1 MTYNCNIYSILA
13 IILFSVFYLSCN
25 DNKSEIIIDETFKNE
40 IVVQKIKIDS
50 VWSGHRVKFS
60 LLTHENR
67 QYIAYYNAN
76 RNMVVGQRELS
87 KDNFDLYQMPAPK
100 RLKNAEYK
108 RGRIS
113 STEVGWDS
121 HNSLTLA
128 VDKKGYIH
136 LSGNMHVD
144 TLTYFRTKKP
154 EDISTLTQH
163 FPMVGPNELKATYPK
178 FMYNK
183 DQDLIFHYRDG
194 GSGNGNEIYNIYSTE
209 DKSWTRMLDVP
220 LTDGQGLMNA
230 YQSQPTLGPD
240 GWYHLYWVWRDTP
253 DCSTN
258 HDLSY
263 MKSPDLINWYD
274 AFNESISLP
283 ATINKRSLIVDPTPP
298 KGGLMNAPPAEI
310 CFDDNNLPNLLYR
323 KYDVNGNLQL
333 YIAQIKNGKWKSK
346 VITDWDYRWDFSGY
360 GSIVKEVIM
369 REFKGRKDGMF
380 EVGYWHI
387 KYGYGTIL
395 LNNKLNPIGK
405 VIKPNQL
412 FKTYYVTDNNYSES
426 KLEGDF
432 PGLGIRTSQD
442 DGKKDDANT
451 RFVLK
456 WETLDSNRD
465 RPREKPWP
473 PPSNL
478 YLYKL
483 KLNR

>member
-1 MTYNCNIYSILA
+1 MKRVI

-121 HNSLTLA
+121 HNSITMA

-183 DQDLIFHYRDG
+183 DQDLVFHYRDG

-209 DKSWTRMLDVP
+209 NKSWTRMLDVP

-369 REFKGRKDGMF
+369 REFTGRKDGFF

-395 LNNKLNPIGK
+395 LNNELNPVGK
-405 VIKPNQL
+405 VIKPNKL
-412 FKTYYVTDNNYSES
+412 FKTYYVTDNNNSES

-483 KLNR
+483 KSNN

>member
-1 MTYNCNIYSILA
+1 MIRII
-13 IILFSVFYLSCN
+13 IILFFYLSC
-25 DNKSEIIIDETFKNE
+25 DYKKSEIIIYQTSKKETV
-40 IVVQKIKIDS
+40 IQKIKIDS

-60 LLTHENR
+60 LLTNENR
-67 QYIAYYNAN
+67 QYVAYYNAN

-87 KDNFDLYQMPAPK
+87 DDKFDLYQMPAPK
-100 RLKNAEYK
+100 RLKNVENK

-121 HNSLTLA
+121 HNSITMA
-128 VDKKGYIH
+128 VDKKGYVH

-144 TLTYFRTKKP
+144 SLTYFKSQKP
-154 EDISTLTQH
+154 NDIFSLERQ
-163 FPMVGPNELKATYPK
+163 FPMVGSNELKATYPK
-178 FMYNK
+178 FMLTK

-194 GSGNGNEIYNIYSTE
+194 GSGNGNEIYNIYSTKN
-209 DKSWTRMLDVP
+209 KSWSRMLDVP

-230 YQSQPTLGPD
+230 YQSQPELRED
-240 GWYHLYWVWRDTP
+240 GWYHVFWVWRDTP

-274 AFNESISLP
+274 AFNKSISLP
-283 ATINKRSLIVDPTPP
+283 ATLDKKSLIVDPIPP
-298 KGGLMNAPPAEI
+298 KGGIINLAAKL
-310 CFDDNNLPNLLYR
+310 CFDENKNPLFVYH
-323 KYDVNGNLQL
+323 KYDENGNLQL
-333 YIAQIKNGKWKSK
+333 YIANLDRGEWKYH
-346 VITDWDYRWDFSGY
+346 VLTDWDYRWEFSGN
-360 GSIVKEVIM
+360 GSIKS
-369 REFKGRKDGMF
+369 EFRLLNFDRRTDGYF

-395 LNNKLNPIGK
+395 LNNKLNPVGK

-412 FKTYYVTDNNYSES
+412 FKSYYDTDNNNHKS
-426 KLEGDF
+426 KLEGNF

-442 DGKKDDANT
+442 DGKKVEDNI

-465 RPREKPWP
+465 RPRQKPWP

-483 KLNR
+483 KSNN

>member
-1 MTYNCNIYSILA
+1 MIKLI

-25 DNKSEIIIDETFKNE
+25 DDKSEIILDETSKNE
-40 IVVQKIKIDS
+40 IVVEKIKIDS

-60 LLTHENR
+60 LFTHRNR
-67 QYIAYYNAN
+67 QYIAYYNSN
-76 RNMVVGQRELS
+76 RNMVVGQRDLTS
-87 KDNFDLYQMPAPK
+87 NKFDLHVMPSPPRDK
-100 RLKNAEYK
+100 KLKERRERFSA
-108 RGRIS
+108 
-113 STEVGWDS
+113 TEIGWDS
-121 HNSLTLA
+121 HNSITMA

-144 TLTYFRTKKP
+144 SLTYFRTKKP
-154 EDISTLTQH
+154 EDITTLTQY
-163 FPMVGPNELKATYPK
+163 FPMVGPKELKATYPK

-183 DQDLIFHYRDG
+183 DQDLVFHYRDG

-209 DKSWTRMLDVP
+209 NKSWTRMLDVP

-263 MKSPDLINWYD
+263 MKSNDLKNWYD
-274 AFNESISLP
+274 AFNNRINLP

-298 KGGLMNAPPAEI
+298 RGGLMNAPPAQI
-310 CFDDNNLPNLLYR
+310 CFDDSSSPNLLYR

-333 YIAQIKNGKWKSK
+333 FIAQIKNGKWKSK

-360 GSIVKEVIM
+360 GSIVKEVILNGFTA
-369 REFKGRKDGMF
+369 REDGMF
-380 EVGYWHI
+380 EVSYWHI

-395 LNNKLNPIGK
+395 LNNELNPIGK

-412 FKTYYVTDNNYSES
+412 FKSYYVTHKNGES
-426 KLEGDF
+426 KLEGNF

-442 DGKKDDANT
+442 DGKNDDNNI
-451 RFVLK
+451 RYVLK

-465 RPREKPWP
+465 RPRERPWP
-473 PPSNL
+473 SPSNL

-483 KLNR
+483 KTNN

>member
-1 MTYNCNIYSILA
+1 MKRVI

-121 HNSLTLA
+121 HNSITMA

-274 AFNESISLP
+274 AFNESISIP

-369 REFKGRKDGMF
+369 REFTGRKDGFF

-395 LNNKLNPIGK
+395 LDNELNPVGK

-412 FKTYYVTDNNYSES
+412 FKTYYVSEKNNSES

-478 YLYKL
+478 YLYKI
-483 KLNR
+483 KSNR

>member
-1 MTYNCNIYSILA
+1 MIRVI
-13 IILFSVFYLSCN
+13 IILFTVFYLSC
-25 DNKSEIIIDETFKNE
+25 DSNKSEIILDETSKKE

-60 LLTHENR
+60 LLTHKNR

-87 KDNFDLYQMPAPK
+87 NDKFDLYQMPAPK
-100 RLKNAEYK
+100 RLKNAEDK

-121 HNSLTLA
+121 HNSITMA

-144 TLTYFRTKKP
+144 SLTYFKSQKP
-154 EDISTLTQH
+154 NDVFSLERQ

-178 FMYNK
+178 FMLTKEQN
-183 DQDLIFHYRDG
+183 LIFHYRDG

-209 DKSWTRMLDVP
+209 NKSWTRMLDVP

-230 YQSQPTLGPD
+230 YQSQPELRED
-240 GWYHLYWVWRDTP
+240 GWYHVFWVWRDTP

-274 AFNESISLP
+274 AFNKSISLP
-283 ATINKRSLIVDPTPP
+283 ATLENKSLIVDPIPP
-298 KGGLMNAPPAEI
+298 KGGIINLAAKL
-310 CFDDNNLPNLLYR
+310 CFDQNNNPLFVYH
-323 KYDVNGNLQL
+323 KYDQKGNLQL
-333 YIAQIKNGKWKSK
+333 YIANLDKGVWKYH
-346 VITDWDYRWDFSGY
+346 VITNWDYRWEFSGN
-360 GSIVKEVIM
+360 GSIKS
-369 REFKGRKDGMF
+369 EFRLQNFDRRADGFF

-395 LNNKLNPIGK
+395 LNNELNPVGK
-405 VIKPNQL
+405 VIKPIQL
-412 FKTYYVTDNNYSES
+412 FKTYYVSEKNNSES

-432 PGLGIRTSQD
+432 PGLGIRTTQD
-442 DGKKDDANT
+442 DGKKDDTNT

-483 KLNR
+483 KSNN

>member
-1 MTYNCNIYSILA
+1 M
-13 IILFSVFYLSCN
+13 SC
-25 DNKSEIIIDETFKNE
+25 DYKKSEIIFDQTSKKETV
-40 IVVQKIKIDS
+40 IQKIKIDS

-60 LLTHENR
+60 LLTNENR
-67 QYIAYYNAN
+67 QYVAYYNAN

-87 KDNFDLYQMPAPK
+87 NDKFDLYQMPAPK
-100 RLKNAEYK
+100 RLKNVENK
-108 RGRIS
+108 RSRIS

-121 HNSLTLA
+121 HNSITMA

-144 TLTYFRTKKP
+144 SLTYFKSQKP
-154 EDISTLTQH
+154 NDIFSLERQ
-163 FPMVGPNELKATYPK
+163 FPMVGSNELKATYPK
-178 FMYNK
+178 FMLTK

-194 GSGNGNEIYNIYSTE
+194 GSGNGNEIYNIYSTKN
-209 DKSWTRMLDVP
+209 KSWSRMLDVP

-230 YQSQPTLGPD
+230 YQSQPELRED
-240 GWYHLYWVWRDTP
+240 GWYHVFWVWRDTP

-274 AFNESISLP
+274 AFNKSISLP
-283 ATINKRSLIVDPTPP
+283 ATLDKKSLIVDPIPP
-298 KGGLMNAPPAEI
+298 KGGIINLAAKL
-310 CFDDNNLPNLLYR
+310 CFDQNKNPLFVYH
-323 KYDVNGNLQL
+323 KYDENGNLQL
-333 YIAQIKNGKWKSK
+333 YIANLDKGEWKYH
-346 VITDWDYRWDFSGY
+346 VLTDWDYRWEFSGN
-360 GSIVKEVIM
+360 GSIKS
-369 REFKGRKDGMF
+369 EFRLLNFDRRADGYF

-395 LNNKLNPIGK
+395 LNNKLNPVGK

-412 FKTYYVTDNNYSES
+412 FTSYYDTDNNNHKS
-426 KLEGDF
+426 KLEGNF
-432 PGLGIRTSQD
+432 PGLGIRISQD
-442 DGKKDDANT
+442 DGKKVEDNT

-456 WETLDSNRD
+456 WETLDSYRD
-465 RPREKPWP
+465 RPRQKPWP

-483 KLNR
+483 KSNN